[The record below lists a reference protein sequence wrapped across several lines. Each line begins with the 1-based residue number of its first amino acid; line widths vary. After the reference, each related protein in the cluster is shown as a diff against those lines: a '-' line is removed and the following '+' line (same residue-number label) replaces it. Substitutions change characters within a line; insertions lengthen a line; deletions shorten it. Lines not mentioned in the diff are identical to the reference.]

1 MPVAPHTPP
10 PGKCSLENNP
20 PCSLRS
26 PHRPHVEL
34 PSPGGPLRPPPLQT
48 QATSIERLDITST
61 PAAGDEYLLGET
73 ITIQVTLDQAVMV
86 DDTPELP
93 LKLGEGRRGNNI
105 NRVAYYTAGSE
116 TTTLTFEYMVF
127 IGDVDDDG
135 ISVPAG
141 DLQLDTTTTLSHS
154 GLSPQSSHKVALPVA
169 TIQGHEI
176 DSVESA
182 SVAEVG
188 DRIRVTVGMDPV
200 VPPLPKTQ
208 RETNTYEAESDPRIT
223 GGIHRI

>member
-1 MPVAPHTPP
+1 MLSCHPLAAP
-10 PGKCSLENNP
+10 
-20 PCSLRS
+20 LRS
-26 PHRPHVEL
+26 
-34 PSPGGPLRPPPLQT
+34 PPLQT

-73 ITIQVTLDQAVMV
+73 ITIQVTLDQAVTV
-86 DDTPELP
+86 DDTPELL
-93 LKLGEGRRGNNI
+93 LKLGEDRRGNNI

-154 GLSPQSSHKVALPVA
+154 GLSPSRPTRWPCRWRQSGDMKS
-169 TIQGHEI
+169 I
-176 DSVESA
+176 A
-182 SVAEVG
+182 SS
-188 DRIRVTVGMDPV
+188 R
-200 VPPLPKTQ
+200 
-208 RETNTYEAESDPRIT
+208 
-223 GGIHRI
+223 HRWRR